1 MNYFVELH
9 KSVMDIADIMVAIF
23 KDEADEDIQE
33 VRKDKNNIHEY
44 QANINE
50 IVGTFKDRFV
60 FAVNELSPTQ
70 KDNQITTD

>member
-1 MNYFVELH
+1 
-9 KSVMDIADIMVAIF
+9 MDIADIMVAIF